1 MITVTLEFETVVE
14 AQSALAMLAG
24 GNDAKTTKPAR
35 KASGK
40 ATKAK
45 AADKSAGTTA
55 EPAAAPTTPEQP
67 AAPAAPAV
75 PAAPQEAAPAAP
87 QAPQA
92 QAPAQVA
99 QPAGEYSIEQVRA
112 RVGQLAQVMPDQGA
126 SLGQILQQAFNV
138 GQLPDLDPA
147 HYGTFVR
154 QCEAHAQSLGVQL

>member
-1 MITVTLEFETVVE
+1 MITVTLEFETVVD

-24 GNDAKTTKPAR
+24 GNDAKATKPAR
-35 KASGK
+35 KAAGK
-40 ATKAK
+40 ATKPK
-45 AADKSAGTTA
+45 ATNKPAR
-55 EPAAAPTTPEQP
+55 PAAAPAAPEQP
-67 AAPAAPAV
+67 AAPAAPTV

-92 QAPAQVA
+92 QAPTQVA